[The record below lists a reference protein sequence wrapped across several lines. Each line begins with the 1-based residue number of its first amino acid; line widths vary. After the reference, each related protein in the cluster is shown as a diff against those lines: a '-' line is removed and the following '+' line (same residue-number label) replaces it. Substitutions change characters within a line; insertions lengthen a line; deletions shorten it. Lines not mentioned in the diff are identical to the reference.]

1 VAGDR
6 AVVLGIE
13 LPTLAGSV
21 PSGDGR
27 AMIRPE
33 QLHLET
39 ADDGNA
45 TVVLSTFLGATGRTR
60 VELETGETVLVQ
72 VASNA
77 VGSFTPGTRVR
88 LTPKPEPVLVI
99 P

>member
-1 VAGDR
+1 
-6 AVVLGIE
+6 
-13 LPTLAGSV
+13 
-21 PSGDGR
+21 
-27 AMIRPE
+27 MIRPE